1 MPFLGMRGTGD
12 WTSEERPEDYRQL
25 MLYLFPNGMMPI
37 TGIMSKGKKEE
48 SKDPSINWWTKDLAA
63 QAGAITNIY
72 TDAAMTSAYTTGGV
86 KGNVLFVKVAVA
98 TAEHIRK
105 GHQVTLRD
113 SDYIDVDVNAKVL
126 ESQHNGDDSR
136 ITVKLL
142 EHDNNGATKDLSDAD
157 RILVIGNINPEGG
170 FMPDAIAYNPVLY
183 NNLHC
188 IARTPLSITRTA
200 RKTKLRT
207 TDQYKEAKREALSIH
222 GIEMENQFFW
232 SVKSESIGENGKPER
247 SMDGVRSFIS
257 KFASDN
263 ISDYRYDTDYAGKS
277 WLDAGEEWVDGALEQ
292 LYKYGTQD
300 KIGVCG
306 SGVLLAINKLAKN
319 SGNFQL
325 KARQTEY
332 GIAIVDWV
340 TPFGILPLKTHPLF
354 SREPTTSNLMFVLDM
369 PNLIYRF
376 IDDTFFKADDGER
389 KGGHIGKDA
398 TDEEFLTEWS
408 LELHEARG
416 HGLLSGFGFA
426 NGLSP

>member
-12 WTSEERPEDYRQL
+12 WVTDQRPEDYRQL
-25 MLYLFPNGMMPI
+25 MLYLYPNGMMPI

-63 QAGAITNIY
+63 QAGAITDIF
-72 TDAAMTSAYTTGGV
+72 TDAAMTSSYTTGGV
-86 KGNVLFVKVAVA
+86 EDDILFVKVALA

-105 GHQVTLRD
+105 GHQVALRD
-113 SDYIDVDVNAKVL
+113 SDHIDVDVNAKVL
-126 ESQHNGDDSR
+126 ESLRNGADSR

-142 EHDNNGATKDLSDAD
+142 EDDDNGATTDLSDAD
-157 RILVIGNINPEGG
+157 RILIIGNINPEGG
-170 FMPDAIAYNPVLY
+170 FMPDAISYNPVKY
-183 NNLHC
+183 NNLHA

-207 TDQYKEAKREALSIH
+207 EDQYKESKREALEIH

-232 SVKSESIGENGKPER
+232 SVKSESIGDNGKPER

-257 KFASDN
+257 KYASDN
-263 ISDYRYDTDYAGKS
+263 IDDYRYNTDFTGDS
-277 WLDAGEEWVDGALEQ
+277 WLTSGEEWIDTQLEQ

-306 SGVLLAINKLAKN
+306 SGTLLAINKLAKN
-319 SGNFQL
+319 SGNFEL
-325 KARQTEY
+325 KARQKEY
-332 GIAIVDWV
+332 GIAVVDWV

-354 SREPTTSNLMFVLDM
+354 SREVTTSNIMFILDM
-369 PNLIYRF
+369 PNLIYRY
-376 IDDTFFKADDGER
+376 IDDTFFKADDSER
-389 KGGHIGKDA
+389 KGGHVGKDA

-426 NGLSP
+426 NGLT